1 LAEKI
6 GNILLDNDWHTTF
19 NVRKVYPRFY

>member
-6 GNILLDNDWHTTF
+6 GNILADNDWHTLI